1 MRKDLAMAPRFRPWL
16 FAPLLALACTEPAA
30 APAGLAGETVVPAAV
45 PAAVAVAAADAES
58 AKALYAQRCTMCH
71 GVQGQGDGPAAA
83 NLNPKPRNYTD
94 PVWQSKTSDAHIAQI
109 IIGGGP
115 SVGMSA
121 MMPGNPDLKDKPQV
135 VAELVKIVR
144 GFKK

>member
-1 MRKDLAMAPRFRPWL
+1 MRRSRLTL
-16 FAPLLALACTEPAA
+16 CLLLPSLGLMACTRAPPAA
-30 APAGLAGETVVPAAV
+30 DPGAV
-45 PAAVAVAAADAES
+45 PPPAPPIGALAAADTEA

-71 GVQGQGDGPAAA
+71 GTMGQGDGPAAA

-94 PVWQSKTSDAHIAQI
+94 PAWQAKTDDAHIAQI
-109 IIGGGP
+109 IVGGGP
-115 SVGMSA
+115 VVGMSA
-121 MMPGNPDLKDKPQV
+121 MMPANPDLKDKPQV

>member
-1 MRKDLAMAPRFRPWL
+1 MAPRFRPWL
-16 FAPLLALACTEPAA
+16 LAPVLALACNAPVA
-30 APAGLAGETVVPAAV
+30 APAGLAGETAV
-45 PAAVAVAAADAES
+45 PAIVAVAAADAES

-94 PVWQSKTSDAHIAQI
+94 PVWQGKTSDAHIAQI

-121 MMPGNPDLKDKPQV
+121 MMPGNPDLRDKPQI